1 MTSSADTASSYK
13 LTAADGRAISITS
26 NNTAL
31 QTSVSGFAAKD
42 AVAGAGG
49 TAVTSLLP
57 ATVTG
62 DLYINGVVIDALG
75 AATSGANRLTDLVS
89 AINAKTGT
97 SGVTATISSAT
108 GYQLA
113 SADGR
118 AITVTSNNSTLQTD
132 VSGFAVKGATA
143 GAGGTSVTSGAI
155 ELTAAQYKTSILTPT
170 SAPASSSAAYAYSGG
185 AMSINTHLIAAAGND
200 GVSYVAGVKSAAT
213 GATSALA
220 VKTAINAVTAHTV
233 TAVASTAVTSGVISS
248 WGTMAAGDVYI
259 NGQDIGALA
268 AASTAAARVTQLVA
282 AINTKTGATGVTA
295 AANNDATYTLTAADG
310 RNIDIT
316 SNNAASQLS
325 ISGFAVEDAANGAGG
340 TAATYYGKLTL
351 TASAA
356 FTIAG
361 DVTGSGLA
369 AATYAEKR
377 TEGSTA
383 TANFN
388 PGLIGKLDNLSLTAV
403 SAEDA
408 WALKDKANIT
418 QFKVSDSGQNVLL
431 NAANLKNNAKISA
444 GDIELTGT
452 NPVISMAY
460 GTATT
465 DTSPTYMSADAQGA
479 LAKIATGS
487 RYQIALSDMTAA
499 QATNS
504 ALAFKSDAHVATVSV
519 SDTESNVLANL
530 TALKALGD
538 TLSTLKI
545 SGSATPNL
553 SLTESQYS
561 SNTTLLSKINGLRL
575 QVTGVSAA
583 NAGTVASN
591 ASVVGLTV
599 SDTGDHIEAQ
609 FASLNSLA
617 GSASTSGVAANGA
630 TYATGESRINVAGK
644 LTAITR
650 TDSAPIDITAATYAD
665 GSTAL
670 QVLLADKTINVK
682 DLSVA
687 TAVDI
692 TSNDAATGE
701 VAWNVTPTGTDTKD
715 VYDTKVLVS
724 VKDTAANIEADLGIA
739 AGASKLKTIDTG
751 NQLGT
756 LQATDV
762 KVNISGAT
770 YLAETFKDL
779 LPNMVGGITVS
790 DVTAANFAAGK
801 PNAVSDDNVSS
812 FTFKDT
818 AANIVSVL
826 DKLAPGTDHL
836 TTTKLTEI
844 RESDATST
852 PLPVTVA
859 QVTNYLATLALVQDS
874 TGSTKPGLNVTT

>member
-1 MTSSADTASSYK
+1 
-13 LTAADGRAISITS
+13 
-26 NNTAL
+26 
-31 QTSVSGFAAKD
+31 
-42 AVAGAGG
+42 
-49 TAVTSLLP
+49 
-57 ATVTG
+57 
-62 DLYINGVVIDALG
+62 
-75 AATSGANRLTDLVS
+75 
-89 AINAKTGT
+89 
-97 SGVTATISSAT
+97 
-108 GYQLA
+108 
-113 SADGR
+113 
-118 AITVTSNNSTLQTD
+118 
-132 VSGFAVKGATA
+132 
-143 GAGGTSVTSGAI
+143 
-155 ELTAAQYKTSILTPT
+155 
-170 SAPASSSAAYAYSGG
+170 
-185 AMSINTHLIAAAGND
+185 
-200 GVSYVAGVKSAAT
+200 
-213 GATSALA
+213 
-220 VKTAINAVTAHTV
+220 
-233 TAVASTAVTSGVISS
+233 
-248 WGTMAAGDVYI
+248 
-259 NGQDIGALA
+259 
-268 AASTAAARVTQLVA
+268 
-282 AINTKTGATGVTA
+282 
-295 AANNDATYTLTAADG
+295 
-310 RNIDIT
+310 
-316 SNNAASQLS
+316 
-325 ISGFAVEDAANGAGG
+325 
-340 TAATYYGKLTL
+340 
-351 TASAA
+351 
-356 FTIAG
+356 
-361 DVTGSGLA
+361 
-369 AATYAEKR
+369 
-377 TEGSTA
+377 
-383 TANFN
+383 
-388 PGLIGKLDNLSLTAV
+388 
-403 SAEDA
+403 
-408 WALKDKANIT
+408 
-418 QFKVSDSGQNVLL
+418 
-431 NAANLKNNAKISA
+431 
-444 GDIELTGT
+444 
-452 NPVISMAY
+452 MAY

-465 DTSPTYMSADAQGA
+465 DTSPTYMSANAQGA

-499 QATNS
+499 EATNS

-545 SGSATPNL
+545 SGSASPNL

-575 QVTGVSAA
+575 QVTGVSVANSGAIAA
-583 NAGTVASN
+583 D

-630 TYATGESRINVAGK
+630 TYLTGESRINVAGK

-670 QVLLADKTINVK
+670 QVLLAAKTINVK

-751 NQLGT
+751 NQLGSI
-756 LQATDV
+756 QATV
-762 KVNISGAT
+762 GKVNISGAT

-779 LPNMVGGITVS
+779 LPNLVDGITVS

-801 PNAVSDDNVSS
+801 PNAVSDVNVSS

-826 DKLAPGTDHL
+826 DKLAPGTDYL
-836 TTTKLTEI
+836 TTSKLTEI
-844 RESDATST
+844 RESDSPST
-852 PLPVTVA
+852 RLPVTVA

-874 TGSTKPGLNVTT
+874 TGTSKPGLNVST